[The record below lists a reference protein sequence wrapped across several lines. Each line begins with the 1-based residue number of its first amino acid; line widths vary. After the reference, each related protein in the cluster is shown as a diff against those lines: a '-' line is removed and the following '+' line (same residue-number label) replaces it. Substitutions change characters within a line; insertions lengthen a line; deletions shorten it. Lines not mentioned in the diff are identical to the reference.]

1 MHEMVKGANVG
12 LAALSEDVDAVSVS
26 LGWTSSTGEGDAD
39 VSVMLLGADGK
50 VRGDGDFYFYNNPV
64 AADGSV
70 QLLGKKPVEEGSE
83 DQIVFDLTAIPD
95 DVERIVVAASR
106 YEGARFGELDDL
118 RVVLADGSGE
128 GLLRFA
134 IDDAGSVS
142 AVIFG
147 ELYRRAGE
155 WKFRAVGQGY
165 ASGLAGLATD
175 FGVDIED
182 DASDA
187 DADADAE
194 ADVDVEADVDPGVAT
209 VEDRGV
215 VAGNGAGEAA
225 VGTAGAGV
233 VATAVEQ
240 ATPSPLAGSVTPVG
254 AVTPAGPPG
263 LVTQA
268 DPAGP
273 VTPADPARPE
283 APGALVPGQSL
294 ESGGVR
300 AGAQAGTLPAV
311 PAPRQPEEDAGGRK
325 PSARPRTAKKKVTL
339 PKAVK
344 KSLAENESWREARL
358 FPVSALKSDRDREA
372 RATSVLL
379 SVMAQVPEFGR
390 RLTAAFGAPAG
401 RMETFTEVS
410 LPHGETPRRPDGV
423 IRVERAGKLW
433 TALVETKT
441 NGNALRTEQVQAYM
455 DIAARR
461 GYEAVITLSNDVAL
475 EGSPLVDVKIDRR
488 RKHKVALRHL
498 SWAEVA
504 HQAQMLIRHEGVGNS
519 AHAWLLQELLH
530 YLQHENSGCHG
541 FQNMGAAWVPV
552 RNGIDDETLCQGD
565 PRALEVVESWER
577 LIRQVC
583 LGLGGELGQ
592 KVLPVRRARR
602 GTDPEV
608 RRAEMADQLCREGR
622 LEAELR
628 IEGTPGIL
636 ALSADLRTG
645 KLRTSIEI
653 PAPEQGYPLNWAK
666 RLVRKLA
673 EAPADLHVETL
684 VDGGTGGP
692 RGTLERLRPEPGDM
706 LPANGAQITGFRLSL
721 FKGMGSTRGNAE
733 SGFIRSV
740 DDAVHRF
747 YGTVVVHLDRPA
759 ARRAPTAERVAVG

>member
-1 MHEMVKGANVG
+1 MPVCGDLGVAMHEMVKGANVG
-12 LAALSEDVDAVSVS
+12 LAALSDHVDSVSVT
-26 LGWTSSTGEGDAD
+26 LGWASSTGEGDAD
-39 VSVMLLGADGK
+39 VSVMLLGGHGK

-70 QLLGKKPVEEGSE
+70 QLLGKKPAGEGSE

-106 YEGARFGELDDL
+106 YEDAHFGELDDL
-118 RVVLADGSGE
+118 RMTLADGSGE

-142 AVIFG
+142 AFIFG

-165 ASGLAGLATD
+165 DTGLAGLATD
-175 FGVDIED
+175 FGVDIDD
-182 DASDA
+182 DAGDDDTGDHDTGA
-187 DADADAE
+187 DDMG
-194 ADVDVEADVDPGVAT
+194 VDIA
-209 VEDRGV
+209 
-215 VAGNGAGEAA
+215 AGAAA
-225 VGTAGAGV
+225 VRT
-233 VATAVEQ
+233 
-240 ATPSPLAGSVTPVG
+240 TPSAVPVEREPQ
-254 AVTPAGPPG
+254 AAAHPAHS
-263 LVTQA
+263 A
-268 DPAGP
+268 HPA
-273 VTPADPARPE
+273 
-283 APGALVPGQSL
+283 
-294 ESGGVR
+294 
-300 AGAQAGTLPAV
+300 LPAV
-311 PAPRQPEEDAGGRK
+311 PAPRQPGGDTASAE
-325 PSARPRTAKKKVTL
+325 PSAPTTAAAPPEPGTASARPRTAKKKVTL
-339 PKAVK
+339 PKVVR
-344 KSLAENESWREARL
+344 KSLAENESWKEARL
-358 FPVSALKSDRDREA
+358 FPVSALKSDRDREM

-401 RMETFTEVS
+401 RTETFTEVS

-441 NGNALRTEQVQAYM
+441 NGNALRAEQVQAYM

-461 GYEAVITLSNDVAL
+461 GYEAVITVSNDVAL
-475 EGSPLVDVKIDRR
+475 EGSPLVDVKIDGR
-488 RKHKVALRHL
+488 RKHKVALWHL
-498 SWAEVA
+498 SWAEVT
-504 HQAQMLIRHEGVGNS
+504 HQARMLIRHEGVGNS

-565 PRALEVVESWER
+565 PRSLEVVESWER

-602 GTDPEV
+602 GTDPAA
-608 RRAEMADQLCREGR
+608 RRAQMADELCLQGTLRS
-622 LEAELR
+622 ELR
-628 IEGTPGIL
+628 IEGTPGVL

-645 KLRTSIEI
+645 KLRTSVEI

-666 RLVRKLA
+666 RLVKRLA

-684 VDGGTGGP
+684 VEGETGGP
-692 RGTLERLRPEPGDM
+692 RGTLERLRPEPADL

-747 YGTVVVHLDRPA
+747 YASVVVHLDRPA
-759 ARRAPTAERVAVG
+759 PRRAPSPAA